1 MKPAQVA
8 APHGSEAAGTNCK
21 PTAAPSRSASRR
33 EDAAVLSACALL
45 ASGVVLA
52 FIAFFRSPLG
62 EISEGVLWFT
72 AQCLIYAG
80 SIFGV
85 SVYVQ
90 SKVAEIRANLGG

>member
-1 MKPAQVA
+1 MPSFNPTPSPATA
-8 APHGSEAAGTNCK
+8 TPSPAG
-21 PTAAPSRSASRR
+21 ARRRSASSVR
-33 EDAAVLSACALL
+33 EDVAVASACALL

-52 FIAFFRSPLG
+52 FIAYFRSPLG

-90 SKVAEIRANLGG
+90 SKVAEIRANLGGAS